1 MVRNLRIIPDI
12 VEAQSLVML
21 APDETVAAAAQIM
34 AERRLGAVMVVK
46 AKKLVGIFTE
56 RDMVLRVVA
65 AGLNPTKTKLAA
77 VMTANPDTLAPDDFA
92 REALDRM
99 ATKGYRHLPVV
110 ENGRPVGMVSVRDLY
125 AIVVDRM
132 EFGIVRM
139 AERLLG

>member
-12 VEAQSLVML
+12 VEGQSLVTL
-21 APDETVAAAAQIM
+21 APDETVAAAVQIM

-46 AKKLVGIFTE
+46 ASKLVGIFTE
-56 RDMVLRVVA
+56 RDVVLRVVA
-65 AGLNPTKTKLAA
+65 AGLSPARTKLAA
-77 VMTANPDTLAPDDFA
+77 VMTANPDTLAPNDFA
-92 REALDRM
+92 REALERI

-110 ENGRPVGMVSVRDLY
+110 KNGRPVGMVSVRDLY

-132 EFGIVRM
+132 ECGIVRM

>member
-1 MVRNLRIIPDI
+1 MRNLRIIPDI
-12 VEAQSLVML
+12 VEGQSLVTL
-21 APDETVAAAAQIM
+21 APDATVAAAAQIM

-46 AKKLVGIFTE
+46 ARKLVGIFTE

-65 AGLNPTKTKLAA
+65 AGLSPAKTKLGA
-77 VMTANPDTLAPDDFA
+77 VMTVNPDTLAPDDFA
-92 REALDRM
+92 REALERM

-110 ENGRPVGMVSVRDLY
+110 KNGQPVGMVSVRDLY

-132 EFGIVRM
+132 ESGIVRM

>member
-1 MVRNLRIIPDI
+1 MRNLRIIPDI
-12 VEAQSLVML
+12 VEGQSLVTL
-21 APDETVAAAAQIM
+21 APDATVAAAAQIM

-65 AGLNPTKTKLAA
+65 AGLSPAKTKLGA
-77 VMTANPDTLAPDDFA
+77 VMTVNPDTLAPDDFA
-92 REALDRM
+92 REALERM

-110 ENGRPVGMVSVRDLY
+110 KNGQPVGMVSVRDLY

-132 EFGIVRM
+132 ESGIVRM